1 MKSILEYRSSFLI
14 SITIFLCVFVFSK
27 CIDKFNKTTEIENK
41 KKYESFA
48 GSQKCVSCHKEIYDS
63 HIHTAHFLTSGV
75 ADKKNIKGVFDTGA
89 HIYSYLDNT
98 SIAMESNGNNLYQ
111 VAYIN
116 GQEKKRQH
124 FDIYFGS
131 GTKGQSYGAWVQQ
144 KLVQL
149 PISYFTAA
157 HAWSNSPGY
166 PNKIAFNRLI
176 TSRCLECH
184 STFVQKIS
192 AETDEPEIF
201 DRNKMIMGV
210 DCETCHGP
218 SQKHVT
224 FQTENPVVKTA
235 KYVINP
241 ATLTRQQNL
250 EMCMLCHGGKLQKTK
265 PSFGFTT
272 GDKLADYFIIDTAHE
287 DVNNIDVHGNQYGL
301 MAASKCFLK
310 SNTLT
315 CNTCHNTHENEKGK
329 TAFFSQRC
337 ISCHNTDNKTNVV
350 CKLTNT
356 IGEVIKTDCISCHM
370 PEKPSMAIAVML
382 QGSEVPQPAMMHTHF
397 IKAYSEETK
406 QVLAYFKQNK

>member
-1 MKSILEYRSSFLI
+1 MKSILKYRSSFLI
-14 SITIFLCVFVFSK
+14 SIAIFLCVFVFSK
-27 CIDKFNKTTEIENK
+27 CIDKSNKTTETENK
-41 KKYESFA
+41 KKYEVFA
-48 GSQKCVSCHKEIYDS
+48 GSQKCISCHKEIYDS
-63 HIHTAHFLTSGV
+63 HIHTAHFITSGI
-75 ADKKNIKGVFDTGA
+75 ADRQNIKGVFDIGA
-89 HIYSYLDNT
+89 NIYSFLDNT
-98 SIAMESNGNNLYQ
+98 SIAMERNGNNLYQ

-116 GQEKKRQH
+116 GQEIKRQH

-131 GTKGQSYGAWVQQ
+131 GTKGQSYGSWVQQ

-184 STFVQKIS
+184 STFAQKIS
-192 AETDEPEIF
+192 AEADEPEIF
-201 DRNKMIMGV
+201 DRDKMIMGV

-224 FQTENPVVKTA
+224 FQTDNPTVKTA

-241 ATLTRQQNL
+241 ASISRQQNL

-265 PSFGFTT
+265 PSFEFTA
-272 GDKLADYFIIDTAHE
+272 GDKLADYFIIDTAHK

-310 SNTLT
+310 SSTLT

-329 TAFFSQRC
+329 TALFSQRC
-337 ISCHNTDNKTNVV
+337 IGCHNTDNKINVV

-370 PEKPSMAIAVML
+370 PEQPSMAIAVML
-382 QGSEVPQPAMMHTHF
+382 QGSEIPQPAMMHTHY

-406 QVLAYFKQNK
+406 KLMAYFKQNK